1 MTGGLLAGE
10 AVVDEPEA
18 FIERLRDLAAAHDC
32 VVQALD
38 GRYVA
43 CARQLER
50 AVELAERSF
59 ARAENVADDPA
70 LEILLYAAGT
80 RQIDR
85 ALELGVDAGTGPVAI
100 VVVQAARFGI
110 GDGDGGWD
118 VDGDGNDDGNGDEA
132 DLKPGERVE
141 VDRPN
146 GALREVAAAIDV
158 DGSIEVDDGPDAIG
172 AAADPDRIDAFYAI
186 TPAELDATSADRCA
200 LVCERVA
207 LLEVEK

>member
-1 MTGGLLAGE
+1 MTVGLLAGE

-18 FIERLRDLAAAHDC
+18 FIERLREVAAAHDC
-32 VVQALD
+32 VIQALD

-59 ARAENVADDPA
+59 ARGENVADDPA

-100 VVVQAARFGI
+100 VVVPAGRFEV
-110 GDGDGGWD
+110 GDGGGETTD
-118 VDGDGNDDGNGDEA
+118 ADSRSKPASVTRDEA
-132 DLKPGERVE
+132 RPPNRELREATAAIEVE
-141 VDRPN
+141 GSLELDDRP
-146 GALREVAAAIDV
+146 
-158 DGSIEVDDGPDAIG
+158 DAVG
-172 AAADPDRIDAFYAI
+172 VAADPERIDAFYGI
-186 TPAELDATSADRCA
+186 TPAELGATSADRCA